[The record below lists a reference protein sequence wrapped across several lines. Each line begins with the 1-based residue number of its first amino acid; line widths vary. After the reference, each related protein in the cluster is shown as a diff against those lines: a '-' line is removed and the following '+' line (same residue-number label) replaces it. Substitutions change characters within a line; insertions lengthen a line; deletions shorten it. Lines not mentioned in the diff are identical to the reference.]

1 MAAELEKLLKRV
13 LQRILCLKR
22 MLEILWHYFFKHSE
36 HSIFVVASPEDPQK
50 APASHLT
57 TSGPSAFKGP
67 LGKCLN
73 DSPTGHSFW
82 TEDIVEFTPIEG
94 GEVPELLDAELSV
107 LSNDVQY
114 LYKMLRLI
122 TIGSKVCLPRS
133 ADNPMGGYMT
143 LRYANPGALHHARWV
158 TLYSRGLCYYVSQ
171 KEPTRELVR
180 DVTFAVHV
188 YIPGWFLTIKRQSFV
203 KALASSSRCSSAWPR
218 RTSYWHPDDA
228 KKKERR
234 VVSDLGLM
242 QRCLSDNAYFAH
254 EENVLLGMLLDLE
267 RPDFRMKAA
276 KTRVKCTSTGWV
288 FT

>member
-1 MAAELEKLLKRV
+1 MAPELEKLLKRV

-82 TEDIVEFTPIEG
+82 TEDIFEFTPIEG

-122 TIGSKVCLPRS
+122 TIGSKVAFPGLPTTPW
-133 ADNPMGGYMT
+133 A
-143 LRYANPGALHHARWV
+143 V
-158 TLYSRGLCYYVSQ
+158 T
-171 KEPTRELVR
+171 
-180 DVTFAVHV
+180 
-188 YIPGWFLTIKRQSFV
+188 
-203 KALASSSRCSSAWPR
+203 
-218 RTSYWHPDDA
+218 
-228 KKKERR
+228 
-234 VVSDLGLM
+234 
-242 QRCLSDNAYFAH
+242 
-254 EENVLLGMLLDLE
+254 
-267 RPDFRMKAA
+267 
-276 KTRVKCTSTGWV
+276 
-288 FT
+288 

>member
-1 MAAELEKLLKRV
+1 
-13 LQRILCLKR
+13 
-22 MLEILWHYFFKHSE
+22 
-36 HSIFVVASPEDPQK
+36 
-50 APASHLT
+50 
-57 TSGPSAFKGP
+57 
-67 LGKCLN
+67 
-73 DSPTGHSFW
+73 
-82 TEDIVEFTPIEG
+82 
-94 GEVPELLDAELSV
+94 
-107 LSNDVQY
+107 
-114 LYKMLRLI
+114 
-122 TIGSKVCLPRS
+122 
-133 ADNPMGGYMT
+133 MGGYMA

-158 TLYSRGLCYYVSQ
+158 TLCNRILRYYISQ

-180 DVTFAVHV
+180 DVMFAVHI

>member
-13 LQRILCLKR
+13 LQRIQCLKH
-22 MLEILWHYFFKHSE
+22 MLEILWHYFFKHNE
-36 HSIFVVASPEDPQK
+36 YSIFVVASPEDPQK
-50 APASHLT
+50 VPASHLT

-73 DSPTGHSFW
+73 DSPTGHLFW

-94 GEVPELLDAELSV
+94 GEVPEFSDAELSV

-114 LYKMLRLI
+114 LYKMFRLV

-158 TLYSRGLCYYVSQ
+158 TLCNRILRY
-171 KEPTRELVR
+171 
-180 DVTFAVHV
+180 HI

-203 KALASSSRCSSAWPR
+203 EGPRILQQVVANLQCLA
-218 RTSYWHPDDA
+218 
-228 KKKERR
+228 
-234 VVSDLGLM
+234 
-242 QRCLSDNAYFAH
+242 
-254 EENVLLGMLLDLE
+254 EENFVLAP
-267 RPDFRMKAA
+267 R
-276 KTRVKCTSTGWV
+276 
-288 FT
+288 